1 MIYDYNTFE
10 EMCWERFT
18 GKCSRT
24 YQDFLLSVYGPDYK
38 NTAPLS
44 ALQPPK
50 KYASSQ
56 FETTYETS

>member
-1 MIYDYNTFE
+1 
-10 EMCWERFT
+10 MCWERFT

-44 ALQPPK
+44 VLQPPK
-50 KYASSQ
+50 KYTSSQ